1 MKYFIILFLVFY
13 SCNSEKKIARKDE
26 AALQRVTAKRDLI
39 NRIVPVVRYLY
50 PCINDTLIKRDTSI
64 QYDTS
69 YNVITHVDT
78 LTKKETDTIVKTV
91 FVQKNIHDIRTVID
105 KDGLSRATDSINYLH
120 IQIANMNGQIIAAN
134 GATKQAND
142 LAKNR
147 LWILIGILVLIV
159 ARAGWKIYTMSKNIL
174 K

>member
-1 MKYFIILFLVFY
+1 MKYFIIILIIFG
-13 SCNSEKKIARKDE
+13 SCNPEKKITRQDE
-26 AALQRVTAKRDLI
+26 AAIQRVTAKRDLI
-39 NRIVPVVRYLY
+39 SRVVPIVRYLY

-69 YNVITHVDT
+69 YRVITHNDI
-78 LTKKETDTIVKTV
+78 LTKNDTIVKTV
-91 FVQKNIHDIRTVID
+91 FIKKNIHDIRTIID
-105 KDGLSRATDSINYLH
+105 KEGLSRATDSINSLH

-147 LWILIGILVLIV
+147 LWILIGIFVLIV
-159 ARAGWKIYTMSKNIL
+159 AGAGWKIYTMPKNIL
-174 K
+174 R